1 MCGPLGACSAR
12 RSARRSAPA
21 DYSPSPQLV
30 CRRRRPAAA
39 AALHLCA
46 GSAFWL
52 GISTFGVLFLGLLA
66 QLIKRGYPYAGEW
79 FEAGPGEPGEP
90 ALPLEEQRAAAVAGL
105 VSAVWMYFGVALLSG
120 AMVCYHRVRRR

>member
-1 MCGPLGACSAR
+1 MRRAAR
-12 RSARRSAPA
+12 RARARRQLAQ
-21 DYSPSPQLV
+21 PSP
-30 CRRRRPAAA
+30 CPPPPPTRRRRRPPPRPARA
-39 AALHLCA
+39 A

-79 FEAGPGEPGEP
+79 FEAGEAGEP
-90 ALPLEEQRAAAVAGL
+90 APPLEEQRAAAVAGL
-105 VSAVWMYFGVALLSG
+105 MSAVGIYLGVALLSG

>member
-1 MCGPLGACSAR
+1 MCGPLGARAAR
-12 RSARRSAPA
+12 RSARVPA
-21 DYSPSPQLV
+21 DSSPSARPAPPPPPT
-30 CRRRRPAAA
+30 RRPPPRPR
-39 AALHLCA
+39 A

-90 ALPLEEQRAAAVAGL
+90 APPLEEQRAAAIAGL
-105 VSAVWMYFGVALLSG
+105 ESAVWMYFGVAVLSG